1 MDFQALVDG
10 IGAMTCVVSVED
22 LGNGRYGKICI
33 VTGNKGYIDSIEKP
47 APGAELLVQKF
58 VPNSE
63 YTNYL
68 TKDLNFEDYSY
79 RAAVEGKCLHS
90 YAKPERMQGIWFNM
104 SFIPIGHRDGNIC
117 YCLYI
122 MEIDFSADTKR
133 LSNVSSDTAV
143 GVLDTCIKLRSSRD
157 FKETMGEV
165 IEDIREQCDAS
176 YCCILLVNSYEM
188 KCTVLCESY
197 KDKSLKISMNDYLD
211 ADFYELAQSWNTL
224 ISGSNCLIAK
234 NEQDM
239 EVVKERNPKWYKSMV
254 DADIK
259 SIVIFPLKFREDL
272 LGYIWAANFKSD
284 DAPKIKE
291 TLETTTFILGSE
303 INNYLLMD
311 RLKILS
317 SKDMLTGV
325 MNRNEMNNLIDK
337 IYNLTDDNPNSV
349 GVIFVDLNGL
359 KTVNDECGHV
369 AGDILL
375 KNAAAA
381 LEEVFLP
388 SDIYRAG
395 GDEFTIIVTGISESE
410 LLKKVEAV
418 REAAEHYENV
428 SFAIG
433 YCYDENKHNV
443 KEALR
448 IADERMYED
457 KKKYYEMHPEK
468 KKR

>member
-1 MDFQALVDG
+1 
-10 IGAMTCVVSVED
+10 
-22 LGNGRYGKICI
+22 
-33 VTGNKGYIDSIEKP
+33 
-47 APGAELLVQKF
+47 
-58 VPNSE
+58 
-63 YTNYL
+63 
-68 TKDLNFEDYSY
+68 
-79 RAAVEGKCLHS
+79 
-90 YAKPERMQGIWFNM
+90 
-104 SFIPIGHRDGNIC
+104 
-117 YCLYI
+117 
-122 MEIDFSADTKR
+122 
-133 LSNVSSDTAV
+133 
-143 GVLDTCIKLRSSRD
+143 
-157 FKETMGEV
+157 
-165 IEDIREQCDAS
+165 
-176 YCCILLVNSYEM
+176 
-188 KCTVLCESY
+188 
-197 KDKSLKISMNDYLD
+197 
-211 ADFYELAQSWNTL
+211 
-224 ISGSNCLIAK
+224 
-234 NEQDM
+234 
-239 EVVKERNPKWYKSMV
+239 
-254 DADIK
+254 
-259 SIVIFPLKFREDL
+259 
-272 LGYIWAANFKSD
+272 
-284 DAPKIKE
+284 
-291 TLETTTFILGSE
+291 
-303 INNYLLMD
+303 
-311 RLKILS
+311 
-317 SKDMLTGV
+317 TGV